1 MSRFGNILSIKFK
14 QSFGSPIRKFCRGIF
29 SWLYARGF
37 WPTLPFV
44 LALESVNLCRN
55 LAPDELR
62 DLRAITQ
69 ERHFAAGCQ
78 IFREGDS
85 GDGVYIVKDGLVE
98 ISGLI
103 DTDIQRV
110 FRQLGPGEIFGE
122 MAVVEDRPRSAT
134 ARTLKDTELYFM
146 PRDGMLALLQRS
158 PALAFGVLQE
168 ISHRL
173 REFDQFHLREM
184 MQAERLAVI
193 GNFARSIIHDLK
205 TPLTIIGLSAEM
217 ACMPNATIEKRAQSQ
232 ERIRKQIGRI
242 NDMVGDI
249 LEFTRS
255 QQPETPRENVNY
267 PDFINEIMPD
277 LRAEAETKSTRI
289 ELQNPPPSGKLILDT
304 RRLRRVFFNL
314 VHNATDA
321 MPDGGMIFIRFLCDE
336 NEIITEIEDTGPGIA
351 PEITGKLFD
360 PFVTFGK
367 AQGTG
372 LGLSICKK
380 IVEDHHGRIWTRT
393 EPDLGAIFCF
403 ALPLAK

>member
-1 MSRFGNILSIKFK
+1 VI
-14 QSFGSPIRKFCRGIF
+14 
-29 SWLYARGF
+29 
-37 WPTLPFV
+37 
-44 LALESVNLCRN
+44 ALESVNLCRN

-62 DLRAITQ
+62 ALRAITR
-69 ERHFAAGCQ
+69 ERRFAAGTQ
-78 IFREGDS
+78 IVREGDS

-103 DTDIQRV
+103 TADIQRV

-134 ARTLKDTELYFM
+134 ARALKDTELYFI
-146 PRDGMLALLQRS
+146 PRDDMLALLQRS
-158 PALAFGVLQE
+158 PAVAFNVLEE

-173 REFDQFHLREM
+173 REFDQLHLREV

-205 TPLTIIGLSAEM
+205 TPLTIIGLSAEI
-217 ACMPNATIEKRAQSQ
+217 ACAPNTTTEKRAQSQ

-255 QQPETPRENVNY
+255 RQPETPRESVNY
-267 PDFINEIMPD
+267 PDFINEILPD
-277 LRAEAETKSTRI
+277 LQAETETRSTRV
-289 ELQNPPPSGKLILDT
+289 ELQNPPPAGRLILDA

-321 MPDGGMIFIRFLCDE
+321 MPDGGKIIIRFLGHE

-351 PEITGKLFD
+351 PEIAGKLFD

-380 IVEDHHGRIWTRT
+380 IVEDHRGHIWTRA
-393 EPDLGAIFCF
+393 EPDRGAIFCF

>member
-1 MSRFGNILSIKFK
+1 M
-14 QSFGSPIRKFCRGIF
+14 
-29 SWLYARGF
+29 
-37 WPTLPFV
+37 V
-44 LALESVNLCRN
+44 ALETANLFRN
-55 LAPDELR
+55 LAPDELLS
-62 DLRAITQ
+62 LRSIIQ
-69 ERHFAAGCQ
+69 ERKCPAGDE

-103 DTDIQRV
+103 SPDIQRV

-122 MAVVEDRPRSAT
+122 MAVVEARPRSAT
-134 ARTLKDTELYFM
+134 ARALKDTEVYFI

-158 PALAFGVLQE
+158 PVLAFGVLQE

-173 REFDQFHLREM
+173 REFDQLHLREV
-184 MQAERLAVI
+184 MQAEHLAVI

-205 TPLTIIGLSAEM
+205 TPLTIIGLSAEI
-217 ACMPNATIEKRAQSQ
+217 ACMPNATPGKRAQAQ
-232 ERIRKQIGRI
+232 ERIRKQIWRI

-249 LEFTRS
+249 LEYTRS
-255 QQPETPRENVNY
+255 QQSETTGASVNY
-267 PDFINEIMPD
+267 PDFINEILPD
-277 LRAEAETKSTRI
+277 LRTETDTKSTRI
-289 ELQNPPPSGKLILDT
+289 ELQNPPPAGKLILDT
-304 RRLRRVFFNL
+304 HRLRRVFFNL
-314 VHNATDA
+314 VHNATDV
-321 MPDGGMIFIRFLCDE
+321 MPDGGRIFIRFHCDE
-336 NEIITEIEDTGPGIA
+336 NEIVTEIEDTGPGIA
-351 PEITGKLFD
+351 PEIAGKLFD

-393 EPDLGAIFCF
+393 EPDRGAIFCF